1 MRYGKRTGLVFIQTM
16 CMIFLMIACGFIL
29 HLVESKQLVG
39 PLYEIT
45 VIFGCLFF
53 SIFLLNIEARVIYDE
68 ELRRVVRRMRMMP
81 NRN

>member
-1 MRYGKRTGLVFIQTM
+1 MRYGKTTGLVFIQTM

-45 VIFGCLFF
+45 IIFGCLFL

-68 ELRRVVRRMRMMP
+68 ELRRAMRRIRMMP